1 MHPLWSYPGHIP
13 SIHNHCWTKQ
23 KGGRAQGGLMC
34 LHCSHYLTNTNNQDE
49 RWKMWRWKL
58 LGEEKIAWNDWLLF
72 LSSKKTFVN
81 ETFDDNNEKYDRKFE
96 IFDDNNG
103 SFDNNNNRCD
113 RKFEIFDDNNES
125 RRKVETDLRDCRWD
139 QPQIGRSLSRN
150 KRTGESTSFI
160 RQQKSSKL
168 LFLRTKLFEIF
179 SSIKN
184 EKKVFLNQPN
194 FFQYCHLWTKFTS
207 DKQRSPDSLIS
218 PIGKINRR
226 VFQGELRLDF

>member
-1 MHPLWSYPGHIP
+1 M
-13 SIHNHCWTKQ
+13 
-23 KGGRAQGGLMC
+23 
-34 LHCSHYLTNTNNQDE
+34 HCSNYLTNTNNQDE

-58 LGEEKIAWNDWLLF
+58 LGEEEIAWNDWLLF

-81 ETFDDNNEKYDRKFE
+81 ETFDDNNEKY
-96 IFDDNNG
+96 
-103 SFDNNNNRCD
+103 D

-160 RQQKSSKL
+160 KQQKSSKL